1 MLHIREERGL
11 IQGFGCHYLRV
22 RRVWLL
28 FGLLRIWSGVTVR
41 RG

>member
-1 MLHIREERGL
+1 MLRVREQREL

-28 FGLLRIWSGVTVR
+28 FGMLPIWSEVTVR